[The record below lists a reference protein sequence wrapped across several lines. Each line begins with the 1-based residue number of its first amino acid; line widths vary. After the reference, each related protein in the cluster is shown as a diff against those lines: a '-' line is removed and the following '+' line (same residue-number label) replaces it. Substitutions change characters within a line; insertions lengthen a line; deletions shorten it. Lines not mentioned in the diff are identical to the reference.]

1 MSSLPKATIE
11 RLQRLPGLRSTW
23 HGELRTLSHPDP
35 QNPYGRAIEQAY
47 VLWMDI
53 SQPAIRVMEP
63 VLEGAGYEAVVQAL
77 LRAIEHPPEHQTPG
91 RPQTVMVRDRE
102 LHFFLR
108 GALQDLDIKVGC
120 KQRLPLLDEVFDSF
134 VAQQTRS
141 VVKRIWDSVHVQ
153 RLTSALTEL
162 WNYPLW
168 DEFAEVEILELLF
181 ELDEPQHF
189 YVSVLGMAGLE
200 RGLLL
205 YRSLDSLKRFR
216 EAVNNPENRSNL
228 EVMEAAFLQQD
239 CLFLDFED
247 LEGDPPSSNMP
258 VFQGFR
264 QSFIPDLG
272 SIHPLEGLR
281 YILSDQEL
289 AVMIVA
295 VEALTRFRKNHATVL
310 AEADCFPAL
319 ESQIMISSPIG
330 HSSKAAKTKQ
340 PAIAVTVRT
349 LPEVCDELLGQPD
362 ELDPSDISPSN
373 LLGIDSEEPEFEQLQ
388 QLLLGLMGG
397 SGSPNLDAFSSD
409 RGSTQLLQQMMGNLG
424 QKPPKIASKN
434 AGSPKAFKLDIE
446 SEWIPEGAIFYL
458 QYSLTEL
465 GHQTIPL
472 PMRMPLVDHPF
483 PQPPKSGFG
492 NGAKNQKSTTRGTSK
507 KRKLQPSATADD
519 AHRVPVLC
527 LQTSQPK
534 AKTLIKEWFE
544 NDRPIAVGTITGR
557 NVAYESSY
565 DLLVLCTARGRLL
578 GLDIF
583 WHDEPDGLTLLNRW
597 RERVAAA
604 GDRCSVA
611 LLKGVTGRNR
621 GQLALTDLIQL
632 WDIHVLQPDQLSQL
646 AFQIQKG
653 DRA

>member
-11 RLQRLPGLRSTW
+11 RLQRLPGLRGTW

-35 QNPYGRAIEQAY
+35 QNPHGRAIEQAY

-91 RPQTVMVRDRE
+91 RPQSVMVRDRE

-120 KQRLPLLDEVFDSF
+120 KQRLPLVDEVFDLF

-141 VVKRIWDSVHVQ
+141 VVQRIWDSVHVK

-162 WNYPLW
+162 WDYPLW
-168 DEFAEVEILELLF
+168 DEFAEVEVLELLF

-216 EAVNNPENRSNL
+216 EAVNNPGNRSNL

-239 CLFLDFED
+239 CLFLNFED

-295 VEALTRFRKNHATVL
+295 VEALTRFRKNHETVL
-310 AEADCFPAL
+310 AEADHFPAL
-319 ESQIMISSPIG
+319 ESQIVIPNPIN
-330 HSSKAAKTKQ
+330 HAPKTKPQ
-340 PAIAVTVRT
+340 KIAVTVRT
-349 LPEVCDELLGQPD
+349 LPEVCDELIGQPD
-362 ELDPSDISPSN
+362 ELDQSDISPSN
-373 LLGIDSEEPEFEQLQ
+373 LLGIDSEEPEFDQLQ
-388 QLLLGLMGG
+388 QLLLGLMRAN
-397 SGSPNLDAFSSD
+397 GSPNLDAFSSD
-409 RGSTQLLQQMMGNLG
+409 RGSMQLLQQMMGNLG
-424 QKPPKIASKN
+424 QKQPKLASKN
-434 AGSPKAFKLDIE
+434 AGSPQAFKLDIE
-446 SEWIPEGAIFYL
+446 SEWIPEGALFYL

-465 GHQTIPL
+465 GHQMIPL
-472 PMRMPLVDHPF
+472 SMRMPLVDHPF

-492 NGAKNQKSTTRGTSK
+492 NGAKNQKSTTRGTAK
-507 KRKLQPSATADD
+507 KPKSQPSATADD
-519 AHRVPVLC
+519 AHHVPVLC

-534 AKTLIKEWFE
+534 AKTLIREWFE
-544 NDRPIAVGTITGR
+544 NDRPIAVGIVTGR
-557 NVAYESSY
+557 DFAYESSY
-565 DLLVLCTARGRLL
+565 DLFVLCTARGRLL
-578 GLDIF
+578 SLDIF
-583 WHDEPDGLTLLNRW
+583 WHDEPDELTRLNRW
-597 RERVAAA
+597 RERAAAA

-621 GQLALTDLIQL
+621 GQLVLTDLIQL
-632 WDIHVLQPDQLSQL
+632 WDIHVLQTDQLTRL
-646 AFQIQKG
+646 AFQIHKG

>member
-47 VLWMDI
+47 VLWIDI

-91 RPQTVMVRDRE
+91 HPQTVMVRDRE

-162 WNYPLW
+162 WHYPLW

-181 ELDEPQHF
+181 ELEEPQHF

-228 EVMEAAFLQQD
+228 ETLEAAFLQQD
-239 CLFLDFED
+239 CLFLNFDS
-247 LEGDPPSSNMP
+247 LEGDPPSPNMP
-258 VFQGFR
+258 VFEAFR

-289 AVMIVA
+289 ALMIVA
-295 VEALTRFRKNHATVL
+295 VEALTRFRKDHEAIL
-310 AEADCFPAL
+310 IEADSFPAL
-319 ESQIMISSPIG
+319 ESQIAIPSLTNNPSRT
-330 HSSKAAKTKQ
+330 SKNKQ
-340 PAIAVTVRT
+340 QKITVTVRT
-349 LPEVCDELLGQPD
+349 LPEVCNELLGQPNGFD
-362 ELDPSDISPSN
+362 QSDTSSIN
-373 LLGIDSEEPEFEQLQ
+373 ALGIGAEDQNLNRLQ
-388 QLLLGLMGG
+388 ELLSDLMGG
-397 SGSPNLDAFSSD
+397 TSEPGLELLSSKRD
-409 RGSTQLLQQMMGNLG
+409 PMQLLQQMMGNLG
-424 QKPPKIASKN
+424 SKQPKLASN
-434 AGSPKAFKLDIE
+434 DPNFVQTFKLEIE
-446 SEWIPEGAIFYL
+446 SEWLPEGSLFYL
-458 QYSLTEL
+458 HYSLTEL
-465 GHQTIPL
+465 GHQMIPI

-483 PQPPKSGFG
+483 PQPKKSGFG
-492 NGAKNQKSTTRGTSK
+492 KGAKNPKSTTKGTAK
-507 KRKLQPSATADD
+507 KQQQTSATAED
-519 AHRVPVLC
+519 AHRMPILC

-534 AKTLIKEWFE
+534 VKALLKNWFE
-544 NDRPIAVGTITGR
+544 DDRPIAVGIITGR
-557 NVAYESSY
+557 DFDYELSY
-565 DLLVLCTARGRLL
+565 DLLVVCTAQGRLL
-578 GLDIF
+578 SLDIF
-583 WHDEPDGLTLLNRW
+583 WHDESDRLPLLNRW
-597 RERVAAA
+597 RDRVEAV
-604 GDRCSVA
+604 GNQCSLA

-621 GQLALTDLIQL
+621 GQLVLTDLIQL